1 MKKVIKLA
9 TIAVVVISAA
19 SLSSCNRGYG
29 CPTDLKA
36 AVHAASV
43 IVGK

>member
-1 MKKVIKLA
+1 MKNSIKFLA
-9 TIAVVVISAA
+9 LAVVVIAAA

-36 AVHAASV
+36 AVQAAAV
-43 IVGK
+43 VAGK